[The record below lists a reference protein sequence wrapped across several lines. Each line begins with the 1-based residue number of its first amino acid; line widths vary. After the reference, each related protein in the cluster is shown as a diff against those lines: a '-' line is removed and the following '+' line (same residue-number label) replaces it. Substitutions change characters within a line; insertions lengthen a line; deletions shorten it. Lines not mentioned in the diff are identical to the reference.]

1 MNLAT
6 KLKCAIQA
14 KIAVADKIALKLDL
28 DMVDNICK
36 NLKYEFDSQIVDR
49 PIEAKYFSRE
59 QEDDETFVWA
69 GFVKPGAH
77 SFVVED
83 PLVPVGT
90 LPYQK
95 SILVGPRKSDLAECV
110 TLTPQD
116 QWQIRNSKLSG
127 LDSASLFSNWK
138 RDTRRVNEV
147 CLSIDCHYIG
157 IERLVGSSSEALD
170 CYNVLKDKDRYGKIM
185 KIHTVLAAHG
195 DTFPCIDLR
204 GWNTFV

>member
-1 MNLAT
+1 MSSTLEFAACLDDHTNKLFDQIYVNINQGGLNLAT

-59 QEDDETFVWA
+59 QEDDETFIWA

-116 QWQIRNSKLSG
+116 
-127 LDSASLFSNWK
+127 
-138 RDTRRVNEV
+138 
-147 CLSIDCHYIG
+147 
-157 IERLVGSSSEALD
+157 
-170 CYNVLKDKDRYGKIM
+170 
-185 KIHTVLAAHG
+185 
-195 DTFPCIDLR
+195 
-204 GWNTFV
+204 